1 MRSAVL
7 LPLYLASLP
16 SLSSR
21 WRAYL
26 VLEAGDGKLPTNGT
40 TFQKADK
47 LKRIFIIEGILTC
60 TIAIVGYIVIVRF
73 PDQER
78 DKPSFKFLN
87 PEECEYIINKLD
99 KDRGDVETEPFSLKK
114 YLKPALDIEIWGFA
128 FIFL

>member
-1 MRSAVL
+1 MALHL
-7 LPLYLASLP
+7 LYRASLP
-16 SLSSR
+16 SLFSR

-26 VLEAGDGKLPTNGT
+26 VLEAGDGKFPINAT
-40 TFQKADK
+40 TLQKADEP
-47 LKRIFIIEGILTC
+47 KRIFIIEGILTC
-60 TIAIVGYIVIVRF
+60 TIAVVGYVVIVRF

-78 DKPSFKFLN
+78 DKPSFKFLK

-99 KDRGDVETEPFSLKK
+99 KDRADVETEPFSLKK